1 MIRRLFAAA
10 ALVLAAPVLS
20 PATAFAQA
28 SKDLTTPATELE
40 VNTYG
45 LMSIVTFC
53 DARALKI
60 DFNKSLRVALAGQG
74 HVIYGKH
81 GGLIPGSK
89 KPLPEKQFLNRA
101 SFLIVGGAL
110 KVCPKSVPV
119 EEKERFEKVAASL
132 KSSAN

>member
-1 MIRRLFAAA
+1 MLSPDS
-10 ALVLAAPVLS
+10 ALAQVFKDKPT
-20 PATAFAQA
+20 PATAM
-28 SKDLTTPATELE
+28 E

-53 DARALKI
+53 DARALEI

-89 KPLPEKQFLNRA
+89 TPIQEKQFVNRA

-110 KVCPKSVPV
+110 KICPKSVPAA
-119 EEKERFEKVAASL
+119 EKKRFEETAASL
-132 KSSAN
+132 KQVKE